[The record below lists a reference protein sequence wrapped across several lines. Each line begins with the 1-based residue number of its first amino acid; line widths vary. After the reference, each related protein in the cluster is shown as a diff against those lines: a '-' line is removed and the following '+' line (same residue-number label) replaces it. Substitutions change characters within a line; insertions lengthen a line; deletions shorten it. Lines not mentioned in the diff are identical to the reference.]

1 MFYLIEINLVIYK
14 FACVATALNEIITL
28 CDESLKPVFKVNAK
42 MLTWK
47 QTFIDIYF
55 ILLHDGLKERNS
67 YWQSLIDILLIFL
80 I

>member
-42 MLTWK
+42 MFTLK
-47 QTFIDIYF
+47 QTYIKIYF
-55 ILLHDGLKERNS
+55 ILLLDDLKVTKH
-67 YWQSLIDILLIFL
+67 ILSEYVMV
-80 I
+80 